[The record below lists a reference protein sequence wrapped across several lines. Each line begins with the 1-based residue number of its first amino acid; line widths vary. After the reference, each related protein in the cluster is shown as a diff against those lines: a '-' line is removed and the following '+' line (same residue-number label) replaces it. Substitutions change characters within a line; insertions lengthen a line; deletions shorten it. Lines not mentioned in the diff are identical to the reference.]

1 MKRRTCF
8 AMLVMSLTVLMIPS
22 IALADTII
30 LNSDL
35 SGNESN
41 NISSGNVRILWPHPM
56 WQPNGVDYFW
66 ISYADT
72 GYPPS
77 NAPTPNDPWPADATI
92 PGKPTAIFYE
102 SFVLPYDSNT
112 GSIKVWADDTT
123 GVWIGGRSSGNQG
136 YLWTSL
142 VSANPVQGIYCADGP
157 IGCVPGNG
165 LSIDL
170 TNLTAGLYTLKF
182 DAYQRQS
189 GPFGIMYTGSID
201 SQPVPEASSLILL
214 ATGLGLVGLIIC
226 RHRQIEP
233 R

>member
-8 AMLVMSLTVLMIPS
+8 AMLVMSLTVLMIPA

-41 NISSGNVRILWPHPM
+41 NISSGNVRVLWPHPM

-92 PGKPTAIFYE
+92 PGQPTAIFFE
-102 SFVLPYDSNT
+102 SFILPYDSNT

-123 GVWIGGRSSGNQG
+123 SVWIGSKSPGAQD
-136 YLWTSL
+136 YLWAML
-142 VSANPVQGIYCADGP
+142 VGANPVQGPYCATSP
-157 IGCVPGNG
+157 IGCVPSNG
-165 LSIDL
+165 LTIDL
-170 TNLTAGLYTLKF
+170 GNLTAGSYELRF
-182 DAYQRQS
+182 DVYQRYF
-189 GPFGIMYTGSID
+189 GPFGLMYSGSIN
-201 SQPVPEASSLILL
+201 SNPVPEPSTLL
-214 ATGLGLVGLIIC
+214 LFAAGFGLIC
-226 RHRQIEP
+226 MTVLRHR
-233 R
+233 